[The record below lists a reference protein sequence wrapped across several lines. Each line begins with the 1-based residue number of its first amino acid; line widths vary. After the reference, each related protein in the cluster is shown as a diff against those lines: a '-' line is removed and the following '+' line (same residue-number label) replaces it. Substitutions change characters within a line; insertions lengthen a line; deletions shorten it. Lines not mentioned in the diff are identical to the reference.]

1 MSLGAKDF
9 ESAIAIVSIP
19 NLRHRNSK
27 VCATTIYLFEAS
39 VSVSDRQKIKGA
51 GKTKV
56 GDHLLKSFNR
66 VRISSLLKGAEFLF

>member
-27 VCATTIYLFEAS
+27 VCVTTIYLFEAS

-51 GKTKV
+51 GIEAIVDLV
-56 GDHLLKSFNR
+56 GFREENVSCTL
-66 VRISSLLKGAEFLF
+66 